1 MCNAGSLS
9 IVSTF
14 MSRCFQWSIEEPSAE
29 ITKILILQYHRTQ
42 IDDSHTIDTNN
53 NNLLPL
59 LTGISTPADTLLLG
73 EVIQNEEARL
83 VDGVALSEPTQWEK
97 FADSIVKTHLD
108 KALRRGG
115 GATSA
120 VAAASTSN
128 GSGGKDED
136 NHVTEQNIEL

>member
-1 MCNAGSLS
+1 
-9 IVSTF
+9 
-14 MSRCFQWSIEEPSAE
+14 MSRWVTENTD
-29 ITKILILQYHRTQ
+29 ITILYRTTNA
-42 IDDSHTIDTNN
+42 IDDSHTIDTS

-59 LTGISTPADTLLLG
+59 LTGISTPADTILLG
-73 EVIQNEEARL
+73 EVIQDEDTGG
-83 VDGVALSEPTQWEK
+83 VGDGVALSEPTQWEK

-120 VAAASTSN
+120 AAAAASTLN

>member
-1 MCNAGSLS
+1 M
-9 IVSTF
+9 
-14 MSRCFQWSIEEPSAE
+14 
-29 ITKILILQYHRTQ
+29 
-42 IDDSHTIDTNN
+42 
-53 NNLLPL
+53 
-59 LTGISTPADTLLLG
+59 
-73 EVIQNEEARL
+73 
-83 VDGVALSEPTQWEK
+83 DGVALSEPTQWEK